1 MQHPKMGRIL
11 FFDPTNEITPF
22 GQIGGYLQ
30 ANYGLLVTPDGGELV
45 ELPQQPS
52 AMNSIERVGKLTL
65 DANGV
70 LKGDVRE
77 TRLGDRAASERSR
90 LRNVTD
96 NKDRIKPIES
106 LLAGSLPNFQ
116 IMKASLVNLDRPDQ
130 PFGFNYSFQADNY
143 AKNAGNLL
151 LVRPRVLGNNSSGV
165 LETKEPRKFPFE
177 FRGPLRDTDSFEI
190 ALPPGYQV
198 DDLPPPMDV
207 DYSFASYHSKTEAS
221 GQTLHYSR
229 SLEIKELSVP
239 VTKIDELKKFY
250 RMIATDERSTAVLKP
265 VETAK

>member
-1 MQHPKMGRIL
+1 
-11 FFDPTNEITPF
+11 
-22 GQIGGYLQ
+22 
-30 ANYGLLVTPDGGELV
+30 
-45 ELPQQPS
+45 
-52 AMNSIERVGKLTL
+52 
-65 DANGV
+65 
-70 LKGDVRE
+70 
-77 TRLGDRAASERSR
+77 
-90 LRNVTD
+90 VTD